1 MPKFSNLFEETV
13 YLAVKDSRLVTP
25 SATLADRVLFA
36 IERKKRF
43 YASVKLAI
51 YSLVTI
57 TSSIGLAVV
66 WRIEGSAIIN
76 SEAIQLLS
84 LLFSDFSIVAS
95 YWQDYAFSL
104 LESLPVVSIIVV
116 ASFAWAACASLWMAA
131 RTYKTFN
138 HRAVVRV

>member
-1 MPKFSNLFEETV
+1 MPKFSNSFEETV
-13 YLAVKDSRLVTP
+13 YLAVKDSRVVSP

-43 YASVKLAI
+43 YAFVKLAI
-51 YSLVTI
+51 YSVVSVA
-57 TSSIGLAVV
+57 SSVGLAVV

-76 SEAIQLLS
+76 SEAINLLS

-116 ASFAWAACASLWMAA
+116 ASFAWATFASLWMAA
-131 RTYKTFN
+131 RTYKVFN
-138 HRAVVRV
+138 RRAVARI